1 MSKIENKSEI
11 KKFLIK
17 LAAVTISIIIIINVT
32 YNLIFADKL
41 ETLNL
46 IFSLNERENV
56 ELVKEKI
63 RKEINRGLEKENMIS
78 DEDKKIIIKLYN
90 KLKKEFENFENN

>member
-1 MSKIENKSEI
+1 MNKIENKGEI

-46 IFSLNERENV
+46 IFSLNEKENV
-56 ELVKEKI
+56 ELIKGKI

-78 DEDKKIIIKLYN
+78 IEDKKILFKLYN